1 MASTSTPLTLPV
13 LPLDDEVVLPGTVVP
28 LLLSDAEVKA
38 AVEAARAEAPDGGK
52 PQVLLLPR
60 FAAGGPENGVSEN
73 GVPAD
78 GAAGG
83 RAAGGDEAAPEAMDA
98 YAAIGVLGR
107 IEQVGRLADGEPGAL
122 IRARRRM
129 RVVAGRDEPAG
140 GSATATAHAPA
151 DGAADGAAVRRL
163 AVAPVDEEEAEPDPV
178 PGDVAELM
186 SEFKGVVTDRLR
198 KRGAWQAAERVQRL
212 DGAGELADSVGQAP
226 FLSTAQKRTLLETLD
241 PVERLRFASGAL
253 REHLAEQDVAESIAR
268 EVQEGVDKQQR
279 EFLLRRQ
286 LDAVRKELSELNGG
300 GGADGEDDYR
310 ARVEAAEL
318 PDEVRKAALKE
329 LDKLERASDQSP
341 EGGWIRTWL
350 DTVLELPW
358 NVRTEDAYD
367 IPGAQRVLD
376 ADHSGLQDVKERIV
390 EYLAVR
396 KRRDERGLGVVGG
409 RRGGA
414 VLALVG
420 PPGVGKTSLG
430 SSVAR
435 AMGREFV
442 RVALG
447 GVRDE
452 AEIRGHRRTYVG
464 ALPGRIVR
472 AIKEAGS
479 MNPVVL
485 LDEVDKL
492 GADFRGDPAA
502 ALLEVLDPA
511 QNHTFRDHYLEVEL
525 DLSDVVFLAT
535 ANSAETIPEALLD
548 RMEVVT
554 LDGYT
559 EDEKVT
565 IARDHLLPRQLERTG
580 LSPEE
585 AGIDEAALRRL
596 AGEYTREAGVRN
608 LERAVSRV
616 LRKAAAQ
623 HELGERSL
631 PFSIGADDLRAL
643 IGRPHHTPESA
654 QDPAERRTAVPGVAT
669 GLAVT
674 GAGGDVLYVEASLAD
689 PETGASGLT
698 LTGQLGDVM
707 RESGHIAL
715 SYLRSRGAELEL
727 PVADLKDRGV
737 HLHVPAGA
745 VPKDGPSAGITMTT
759 ALASLLSGRQVRPDV
774 AMTGEVSLTGR
785 VLPIGGVKQKLLAA
799 HRAGITTVVIPKR
812 NEPDLDDVPQ
822 EVLDGLEV
830 HAVSD
835 VRQVLE
841 HALTPASSAGG
852 SGRPGRSGGPGE
864 PGGSGADHEELP
876 AAA

>member
-1 MASTSTPLTLPV
+1 MGNIFPAPSIEWVKLNLLAEGEIMASTSTPLTLPV
-13 LPLDDEVVLPGTVVP
+13 LPLDDEVVLPGMVVP
-28 LLLSDAEVKA
+28 LDLSDTEVRA
-38 AVEAARAEAPDGGK
+38 AVEAAQAAASSGNK
-52 PQVLLLPR
+52 PRVLLVPR
-60 FAAGGPENGVSEN
+60 VDGNYAG
-73 GVPAD
+73 
-78 GAAGG
+78 
-83 RAAGGDEAAPEAMDA
+83 
-98 YAAIGVLGR
+98 IGTLGR
-107 IEQVGRLADGEPGAL
+107 IEQVGRLSDGDPGAL
-122 IRARRRM
+122 IRGLG
-129 RVVAGRDEPAG
+129 RVRI
-140 GSATATAHAPA
+140 GSGTTGP
-151 DGAADGAAVRRL
+151 GAALWVEGTV
-163 AVAPVDEEEAEPDPV
+163 VEENVPDPL
-178 PGDVAELM
+178 PGAVSEL
-186 SEFKGVVTDRLR
+186 VTEYKALATSWLR
-198 KRGAWQAAERVQRL
+198 KRGAWQVVDRVQGIE
-212 DGAGELADSVGQAP
+212 DVGTLADNSGYSP
-226 FLSTAQKRTLLETLD
+226 FLTVEQKVRLLETTD
-241 PVERLRFASGAL
+241 PVARLKLATEAL
-253 REHLAEQDVAESIAR
+253 RDHLAEQDVAESIAKD
-268 EVQEGVDKQQR
+268 VQEGVDKQQR

-286 LDAVRKELSELNGG
+286 LEAVRKELAELNG
-300 GGADGEDDYR
+300 DPEDESDDYR
-310 ARVEAAEL
+310 ARVEAADL
-318 PDEVRKAALKE
+318 PEDVRKAALKE
-329 LDKLERASDQSP
+329 VDKLERASDQSP
-341 EGGWIRTWL
+341 EGSWIRTWL

-358 NVRTEDAYD
+358 NERTEDAYD
-367 IPGAQRVLD
+367 IAGAKEVLD
-376 ADHSGLQDVKERIV
+376 ADHAGLADVKERIT

-396 KRRDERGLGVVGG
+396 KRRAERGLGLVGG

-430 SSVAR
+430 ESVAR
-435 AMGREFV
+435 AMGRKFV

-485 LDEVDKL
+485 LDEIDKV
-492 GADFRGDPAA
+492 GSDFRGDPAA

-535 ANSAETIPEALLD
+535 ANVLEAIPEPLLD
-548 RMEVVT
+548 RMELVR

-559 EDEKVT
+559 EDEKVV
-565 IARDHLLPRQLERTG
+565 IARDHLLPRQLERAG
-580 LSPEE
+580 LE
-585 AGIDEAALRRL
+585 AGEVTLEEDALRKL

-608 LERAVSRV
+608 LERSIARL
-616 LRKAAAQ
+616 LRKIAAQ
-623 HELGERSL
+623 HEIGEREL
-631 PFSIGADDLRAL
+631 PFGVGADQLRPL

-654 QDPAERRTAVPGVAT
+654 QDPAERRTAVPGVVT

-707 RESGHIAL
+707 KESAHIAL
-715 SYLRSRGAELEL
+715 SFLRSHGAELEL
-727 PVADLKDRGV
+727 PVGDLKERGV

-745 VPKDGPSAGITMTT
+745 VPKDGPSAGVTMTT

-799 HRAGITTVVIPKR
+799 HRAGITTVIIPKR
-812 NEPDLDDVPQ
+812 NEPDLDDVPA
-822 EVLDGLEV
+822 EVLAALEV
-830 HAVSD
+830 HPVSD

-841 HALTPASSAGG
+841 LALTPA
-852 SGRPGRSGGPGE
+852 RN
-864 PGGSGADHEELP
+864 GAAPEVP
-876 AAA
+876 VAA